1 MAHFINCS
9 SCGKQY
15 NDQVFDKCPHCGFNP
30 SMGKKEEIKSEKDG
44 EKLKTPEL
52 SGWYSFATAIMV
64 IESIAV
70 VILLVVTLFS
80 DYSNWY
86 LFLIVLGVYL
96 FELAFLSIIQL
107 LAGIKLGIEKLVNNN
122 ENAM

>member
-1 MAHFINCS
+1 
-9 SCGKQY
+9 
-15 NDQVFDKCPHCGFNP
+15 
-30 SMGKKEEIKSEKDG
+30 MGKKEEIKSEKDG